1 MTRTQLIL
9 LSLALGVAAG
19 IGVRWIGQPSLTAA
33 ANAALVGGQLWVRAL
48 QMTLVPLIFA
58 MITHGV
64 ANAVA
69 GGRGGRMIGTTL
81 ALFFGIM
88 VITVILCTI
97 LTETV
102 LHLWPIPPH
111 ALAGLIGNAAP
122 QPVPGFA
129 AQLLAIIPDNP
140 IAAAAEGQ
148 IFPLVIFGL
157 AFGIAI
163 ARLPRKEGEAEPAII
178 GLLAQISHAMMM
190 IVDWVL
196 VVAPAGIFL
205 LAMGLGLSSGLE
217 VAEVLG
223 VFIALCFATS
233 ALMAALCYVAVYT
246 IRAMP
251 LGRFAAGIAPA
262 QAMGAGS
269 CSSMASTPVMIEVA
283 IEKLGIPEDVVGL
296 VIPMAVS
303 IFRLGTVAHAVP
315 AVLIAAHAAGIQ
327 PTPLQLVLVGLA
339 VILGSISGAG
349 LPGAAVIYAIYG
361 PGIQLLGAPM
371 AIMPLYV
378 AVVALPDPAITATS
392 VTGDLTA
399 VTLIDRL
406 LRRSGAPGIRSE
418 PEQQLQK

>member
-1 MTRTQLIL
+1 MRISSRRPELPLSRTHLIL
-9 LSLALGVAAG
+9 LSLVLGVVAG
-19 IGVRWIGQPSLTAA
+19 VSIRWLDQPTLTST
-33 ANAALVGGQLWVRAL
+33 ANAVLVGGQLWVRAL
-48 QMTLVPLIFA
+48 QMTLIPLIFA

-64 ANAVA
+64 ASAVLS
-69 GGRGGRMIGTTL
+69 GRGGKLIGTTL
-81 ALFFGIM
+81 GLFFAIM
-88 VITVILCTI
+88 VVTVVLCTI

-111 ALAGLIGNAAP
+111 ALDALMGGAAAP
-122 QPVPGFA
+122 APVPGLA

-140 IAAAAEGQ
+140 IAAAAQGQ

-163 ARLPRKEGEAEPAII
+163 ARLPRRDGTEPAMMA
-178 GLLAQISHAMMM
+178 LLAQVSHAMMT

-205 LAMGLGLSSGLE
+205 LAMGLGLSSGLA
-217 VAEVLG
+217 VAQVLG
-223 VFIALCFATS
+223 VFVALCIATTG
-233 ALMAALCYVAVYT
+233 MMIVLCYVAVLAA
-246 IRAMP
+246 RAYP
-251 LGRFAAGIAPA
+251 LGRFAAAIAPA

-283 IEKLGIPEDVVGL
+283 IEKLGISEDLVGL

-303 IFRLGTVAHAVP
+303 VFRLGTVAHAVA
-315 AVLIAAHAAGIQ
+315 AVLVAAHAVGIE
-327 PTPLQLVLVGLA
+327 PTPLQLVLAGLA

-378 AVVALPDPAITATS
+378 AVIALPDPVITMTTVTGNLTAT
-392 VTGDLTA
+392 
-399 VTLIDRL
+399 TLVDRL
-406 LRRSGAPGIRSE
+406 LRGPKST
-418 PEQQLQK
+418 